1 VRSFEKQ
8 SKPKEDIRMSFIE
21 HSQSAPE
28 LILTLPGPHKLDA
41 LLFHEHFPQTPI
53 IGLEN
58 HKASFEQ
65 LIRNPYPVMPYF
77 MSIHDYAQ
85 SKHPTLHHSIVFLDY
100 LGWFDTEKLN
110 DIVALIS
117 NENLI
122 HKNKQ
127 TLLGLTFS
135 KANRDGKKAAIEA
148 VQGVWKDHETEDS
161 LDCIEAK
168 IASTLVDV
176 RPNLIGLDCKSY
188 INNGGMPMYFILYR
202 L

>member
-1 VRSFEKQ
+1 
-8 SKPKEDIRMSFIE
+8 MSFIE
-21 HSQSAPE
+21 HSKSAPE

-41 LLFHEHFPQTPI
+41 LLFHEHFPKTPI

-65 LIRNPYPVMPYF
+65 LVKNPYPVMPYF
-77 MSIHDYAQ
+77 MSVHDYAQ
-85 SKHPTLHHSIVFLDY
+85 SKHSTLHHSIVFLDY

-117 NENLI
+117 NQHLV
-122 HKNKQ
+122 HKDKQ

-148 VQGVWKDHETEDS
+148 VQGVWKDYETDGS
-161 LDCIEAK
+161 LDNIWAKLRFELGKVKPNIETIK
-168 IASTLVDV
+168 
-176 RPNLIGLDCKSY
+176 REQY
-188 INNGGMPMYFILYR
+188 INDGGTPMYFVLYR